1 MSKHTQE
8 SWKVCHWK
16 DDRRGFEIADRN
28 QNRVGFDMTEANAR
42 RIVACVN
49 ACRGLPTDELEQK
62 GLVAAVGT
70 QLLAAD
76 DRAEGQE
83 REIRKLART
92 TADAEN
98 KLADALNQRGELLAA
113 LEEAKS
119 VLSSINTGRQ
129 HKVEVEDDEPAFW
142 QRNEWVT
149 WAKGE
154 VLPMIEAA
162 IAKAKGGEA

>member
-8 SWKVCHWK
+8 PWKVCHWK

-70 QLLAAD
+70 QLLASD

-98 KLADALNQRGELLAA
+98 KLADVLNQCDELLAA
-113 LEEAKS
+113 PENAERMLTPVHDCVS
-119 VLSSINTGRQ
+119 
-129 HKVEVEDDEPAFW
+129 HDCEDCREHAGIHAL
-142 QRNEWVT
+142 QAREIIAR
-149 WAKGE
+149 AKGE
-154 VLPMIEAA
+154 
-162 IAKAKGGEA
+162 

>member
-1 MSKHTQE
+1 MSKHTPE
-8 SWKVCHWK
+8 PWVRG
-16 DDRRGFEIADRN
+16 DRLLDIVSSKGNLVARLAGTVGKCEIED
-28 QNRVGFDMTEANAR
+28 ANLR

-70 QLLAAD
+70 QLLASD

-98 KLADALNQRGELLAA
+98 KLADVLNQCDELLAA
-113 LEEAKS
+113 LEIIVASEEFHGDSFVCDFGTLQGLA
-119 VLSSINTGRQ
+119 R
-129 HKVEVEDDEPAFW
+129 
-142 QRNEWVT
+142 
-149 WAKGE
+149 
-154 VLPMIEAA
+154 AA
-162 IAKAKGGEA
+162 IAKAKGGAV

>member
-8 SWKVCHWK
+8 PWKVCHWK

>member
-8 SWKVCHWK
+8 PWKVCHWK

-28 QNRVGFDMTEANAR
+28 QSRVGFDMTEASAR

-49 ACRGLPTDELEQK
+49 ACAGVSNGELAMTTMS
-62 GLVAAVGT
+62 VV
-70 QLLAAD
+70 
-76 DRAEGQE
+76 
-83 REIRKLART
+83 LARMNE
-92 TADAEN
+92 AEQ
-98 KLADALNQRGELLAA
+98 QRDELLAA

-154 VLPMIEAA
+154 ILPMIEAA
-162 IAKAKGGEA
+162 IAKAKGGAA

>member
-1 MSKHTQE
+1 MSKHTPE
-8 SWKVCHWK
+8 PWV
-16 DDRRGFEIADRN
+16 RGERLLDIVSSKGNLVARLAGTVGKCEIED
-28 QNRVGFDMTEANAR
+28 ANLR

-49 ACRGLPTDELEQK
+49 ACAGVSNGELAMTTMS
-62 GLVAAVGT
+62 VV
-70 QLLAAD
+70 
-76 DRAEGQE
+76 
-83 REIRKLART
+83 LARINE
-92 TADAEN
+92 AEQ
-98 KLADALNQRGELLAA
+98 QRDELLAA

-154 VLPMIEAA
+154 ILPMIEAA
-162 IAKAKGGEA
+162 IAKAKGGAA

>member
-1 MSKHTQE
+1 MSKHTPE
-8 SWKVCHWK
+8 PWKINH
-16 DDRRGFEIADRN
+16 DDSTEEWSIVTN
-28 QNRVGFDMTEANAR
+28 QHGSIVANVNEETGPELAGSIPVMRKMPGMENAR

-49 ACRGLPTDELEQK
+49 ACAGVSNGELAMTTMS
-62 GLVAAVGT
+62 VV
-70 QLLAAD
+70 
-76 DRAEGQE
+76 
-83 REIRKLART
+83 LARINE
-92 TADAEN
+92 AEQ
-98 KLADALNQRGELLAA
+98 QRDELLAA

-154 VLPMIEAA
+154 ILPMIEAA
-162 IAKAKGGEA
+162 IAKAKGGAA

>member
-1 MSKHTQE
+1 MP
-8 SWKVCHWK
+8 WP
-16 DDRRGFEIADRN
+16 
-28 QNRVGFDMTEANAR
+28 AN
-42 RIVACVN
+42 
-49 ACRGLPTDELEQK
+49 GK

-76 DRAEGQE
+76 DRTEGQE

-98 KLADALNQRGELLAA
+98 KLADALNQRDELLAA

-154 VLPMIEAA
+154 ILPMIEAA
-162 IAKAKGGEA
+162 IAKAKGGAA